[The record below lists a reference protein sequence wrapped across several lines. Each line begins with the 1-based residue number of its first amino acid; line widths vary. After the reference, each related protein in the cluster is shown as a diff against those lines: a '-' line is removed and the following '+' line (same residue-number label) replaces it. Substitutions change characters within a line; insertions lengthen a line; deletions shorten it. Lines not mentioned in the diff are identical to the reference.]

1 MRSTD
6 YISKGTAVARLYKA
20 REYLLM
26 DKDCRKGLCF
36 YLRSVDILDYLE
48 EIGIWNL
55 DTFSIEVL
63 WAYEDFINRSCIVG
77 FINRS
82 CIVGMGNMKVVERKL
97 NTLYSRKDSF
107 DARSS
112 SKEIWGIARDS
123 IPEISQKNFY
133 WWDPNDREVRVKAI
147 DLLINKVMKYGEGK
161 ED

>member
-20 REYLLM
+20 RESLLM

-36 YLRSVDILDYLE
+36 YLRGVDILDYLE

-55 DTFSIEVL
+55 DSFSIEVL
-63 WAYEDFINRSCIVG
+63 WAYEDFIN
-77 FINRS
+77 
-82 CIVGMGNMKVVERKL
+82 
-97 NTLYSRKDSF
+97 
-107 DARSS
+107 RSS

-147 DLLINKVMKYGEGK
+147 DLIINKVMKYGEG
-161 ED
+161 

>member
-63 WAYEDFINRSCIVG
+63 WAYEDFINRSCIVA
-77 FINRS
+77 
-82 CIVGMGNMKVVERKL
+82 MGNVKVVERKL
-97 NTLYSRKDSF
+97 NTMYSWKDSF

-112 SKEIWGIARDS
+112 W
-123 IPEISQKNFY
+123 
-133 WWDPNDREVRVKAI
+133 
-147 DLLINKVMKYGEGK
+147 EG
-161 ED
+161 

>member
-20 REYLLM
+20 RESLLM

-36 YLRSVDILDYLE
+36 YLRGVDILDYLE

-55 DTFSIEVL
+55 DSFSIEVL
-63 WAYEDFINRSCIVG
+63 WAYEDFINRSSQMVIR
-77 FINRS
+77 NA
-82 CIVGMGNMKVVERKL
+82 KVVKRRL
-97 NTLYSRKDSF
+97 NTLYSWRDI
-107 DARSS
+107 RSS

-147 DLLINKVMKYGEGK
+147 DLIINKVMKYGEG
-161 ED
+161 

>member
-20 REYLLM
+20 RESLLM

-55 DTFSIEVL
+55 DTFNINTL
-63 WAYEDFINRSCIVG
+63 WAYEDFINRSSQMAIR
-77 FINRS
+77 NAR
-82 CIVGMGNMKVVERKL
+82 VVERRL
-97 NTLYSRKDSF
+97 NTLYSWGYSF
-107 DARSS
+107 DVRSS
-112 SKEIWGIARDS
+112 SKEIWGMARDS
-123 IPEISQKNFY
+123 IPKESQRNFY

-147 DLLINKVMKYGEGK
+147 DLLINKVMK
-161 ED
+161 

>member
-20 REYLLM
+20 RESLLM

-36 YLRSVDILDYLE
+36 YLRGVDILDYLE
-48 EIGIWNL
+48 IWNL
-55 DTFSIEVL
+55 DSFSIEVL
-63 WAYEDFINRSCIVG
+63 WAYEDFINRSSQMVIR
-77 FINRS
+77 NA
-82 CIVGMGNMKVVERKL
+82 KVVKRRL
-97 NTLYSRKDSF
+97 NTLYSWRDSF
-107 DARSS
+107 DIRSS

-147 DLLINKVMKYGEGK
+147 DLIINRVMKYGEG
-161 ED
+161 

>member
-20 REYLLM
+20 RESLLM

-36 YLRSVDILDYLE
+36 YLRGVDILDYLE

-55 DTFSIEVL
+55 DSFSIEVL
-63 WAYEDFINRSCIVG
+63 WAYEDFINRSSIVALR
-77 FINRS
+77 NA
-82 CIVGMGNMKVVERKL
+82 KVVKR
-97 NTLYSRKDSF
+97 DI
-107 DARSS
+107 RSS

-133 WWDPNDREVRVKAI
+133 WWDPQDREVRVKAI
-147 DLLINKVMKYGEGK
+147 DLIINKVMKYGEG
-161 ED
+161 